1 MTTQDRYRHFAE
13 VEAAGRSALY
23 VEWASAIADDL
34 RACTL
39 IDGFPAE
46 KRQANLWFAAIRV
59 VHGDVLWS
67 ARLLDDPEVQRIV
80 RTRRTQTNEPAR
92 CATLLPL
99 LCSLPQPLALLEIGA
114 SAGLCLLPDRYGYRY
129 PDRTLR
135 GGPPEFPCAVTGP
148 APLPDALPSVV
159 WRRGLDLNP
168 LSPTTD
174 ADWLRALVWPGQYER
189 LARLEQALAI
199 AVADPPEIVRGDLR
213 TDLPALAATAPP
225 DATLVVFHTAVLA
238 YLARDERPAVADTI
252 RATGARWIANEG
264 PPVLRGWLP
273 DAPDDGTEDFVLRL
287 DGEPVARTD
296 GHGAY
301 LHWLSDLV
309 GDG

>member
-1 MTTQDRYRHFAE
+1 MNARDRYRHFAD
-13 VEAAGRSALY
+13 VEAAGRSELY
-23 VEWASAIADDL
+23 VEWAAGIADDR
-34 RACTL
+34 RACAL
-39 IDGFPAE
+39 IDSFPPD

-59 VHGDVLWS
+59 VHGDVPW
-67 ARLLDDPEVQRIV
+67 AAHLLEDPEVQRIV

-129 PDRTLR
+129 PDRAL
-135 GGPPEFPCAVTGP
+135 GHGPPVFPCDVTGP
-148 APLPDALPSVV
+148 APLPDALPSVA

-168 LSPTTD
+168 LSLDDD
-174 ADWLRALVWPGQYER
+174 ADWLRALVWPGQRGR
-189 LARLEQALAI
+189 LARLEEALV
-199 AVADPPEIVRGDLR
+199 VAATDPPTVVRGDLR

-225 DATLVVFHTAVLA
+225 EATLVVFHTAVLG
-238 YLARDERPAVADTI
+238 YLARSELPAVAHAI

-264 PPVLRGWLP
+264 PTVLRGLLP

-301 LHWLSDLV
+301 LRWI
-309 GDG
+309 